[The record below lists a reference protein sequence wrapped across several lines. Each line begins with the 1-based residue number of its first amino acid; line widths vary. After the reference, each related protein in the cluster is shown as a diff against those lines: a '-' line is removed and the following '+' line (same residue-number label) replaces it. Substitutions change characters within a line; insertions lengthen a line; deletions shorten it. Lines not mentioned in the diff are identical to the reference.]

1 MAEITAQAVKD
12 LRDKTNLPMMEVK
25 KALVEAN
32 GDETQAIEILKRNF
46 AKIQIKRAENATSE
60 GLIRIAVKD
69 DGSEAA
75 MIELQCESAPV
86 AKADDFLFLADQ
98 CVKQML
104 NGPGAATPEDLLK
117 QSAPDKPGM
126 TLQEIYEDVVNKIR
140 EKIVLAR
147 VLRWNGPVG
156 GYVHH
161 DGKTGVLIQATGA
174 KSSPV
179 LKDVAMHIA
188 ALKPLATHPEELS
201 VDDVKMER
209 DRLTQEAAASG
220 KPAAIIEKMVDGRM
234 KTFYAE
240 NGVLTYQLFA
250 KDDSKTVSQAL
261 AEAGLKAEKFIRWI
275 LGNA

>member
-1 MAEITAQAVKD
+1 MADITAQAVKD

-32 GDETQAIEILKRNF
+32 GDEKAAIEILKRNF

-60 GLIRIAVKD
+60 GVIRIAVKE
-69 DGSEAA
+69 DGSQAA

-86 AKADDFLFLADQ
+86 AKADDFLFLAEQ
-98 CVKQML
+98 CAKQLL
-104 NGPGAATPEDLLK
+104 NGPGAATPEELLK
-117 QSAPDKPGM
+117 QSCPDKPDH
-126 TLQEIYEDVVNKIR
+126 TLQAIYEDVVNKIR

-147 VLRWNGPVG
+147 VLRVSGPVG

-161 DGKTGVLIQATGA
+161 DGKTGVLMQGAGA
-174 KSSPV
+174 KSAPV

-188 ALKPLATHPEELS
+188 ALKPVATHPEELAAE
-201 VDDVKMER
+201 DVKKEK

-220 KPAAIIEKMVDGRM
+220 KPANIIEKMVEGRM
-234 KTFYAE
+234 KTYYAE

-261 AEAGLKAEKFIRWI
+261 AEAGLKAEKFTRWI
-275 LGNA
+275 LGNV